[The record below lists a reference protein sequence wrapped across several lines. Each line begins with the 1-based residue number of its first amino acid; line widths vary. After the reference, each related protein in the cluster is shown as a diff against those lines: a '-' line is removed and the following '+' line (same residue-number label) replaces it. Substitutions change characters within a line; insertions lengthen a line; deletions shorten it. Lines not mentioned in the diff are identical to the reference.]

1 LIYVK
6 HKNNFSTYGGEQW
19 ATINN
24 KRQWSG

>member
-24 KRQWSG
+24 KRQ